1 MLRPRH
7 AILHASS
14 TSGLAA
20 LFLSEENRN
29 EDLFTRIRM
38 LIVAAG
44 DCIGALTLQLLVA
57 Y

>member
-44 DCIGALTLQLLVA
+44 DCIGALTFQLLVA